1 MTHEERRLLVM
12 VSRVLSREVLTPDHP
27 EAKRIANLAAKVQ
40 RNFNAQ
46 HQVACMEKRRSGR

>member
-27 EAKRIANLAAKVQ
+27 EAKRISNLAAKVQ

-46 HQVACMEKRRSGR
+46 HQVVSMEKRRAAK

>member
-27 EAKRIANLAAKVQ
+27 EAKRIASLATKVQ

-46 HQVACMEKRRSGR
+46 HQVVCMEKRRAAK

>member
-27 EAKRIANLAAKVQ
+27 EAKRIASQAAKVQ
-40 RNFNAQ
+40 RKFNAQ
-46 HQVACMEKRRSGR
+46 HQIVCMEKRRAAK

>member
-27 EAKRIANLAAKVQ
+27 EAKRIASLAAKVQ

-46 HQVACMEKRRSGR
+46 QVVCTEKRRAAK

>member
-1 MTHEERRLLVM
+1 MTHEERRLLVL
-12 VSRVLSREVLTPDHP
+12 VSRILSREVLTPDHP

-46 HQVACMEKRRSGR
+46 HQAVCTAKRRSTK

>member
-27 EAKRIANLAAKVQ
+27 EAKRIANLATKVQ

-46 HQVACMEKRRSGR
+46 HQVVCMEKRRAAK